1 MKSCVCWEVINLTP
15 LLLLEE
21 LKLFLEGVVADYSL
35 ETNKGQLKAPQ
46 VIEGWLPPKESND
59 IPDVPYVIL
68 RMTDGED
75 NSDIARTNVKIL
87 IGTYSEEVDGWKDAV
102 NVLLRIRQQLLTVRT
117 LGKKFRME
125 LPLKWKLFEEQPY
138 PIWIGEITT
147 IWAVALPIEQVE
159 EDEYEYQ
166 E

>member
-35 ETNKGQLKAPQ
+35 DTNKGQLKAPQ
-46 VIEGWLPPKESND
+46 VVEGWLPPKESND

-138 PIWIGEITT
+138 PIWIGEIIT
-147 IWAVALPIEQVE
+147 IWTVALPIEQVE
-159 EDEYEYQ
+159 EDVYEYQ